1 MFKRKSSLY
10 KRRYSSGDLHNTRL
24 RLVTVSIAI
33 GFIVL
38 LLRIA
43 SLQIYFSSP
52 AALKKIAEKQYNR
65 SSKSVNYRGTLYDRK
80 KVPLAISI
88 KTPSLAVNPKVFNP
102 TKKQRLQLAKL
113 SSVSESKIK
122 KISTLKR
129 DFLLY
134 IKSEFSNKIL
144 ML

>member
-88 KTPSLAVNPKVFNP
+88 KLHHLLLIPKFL
-102 TKKQRLQLAKL
+102 TLQKQRLQLAKL

-122 KISTLKR
+122 KISKKQIFCLVNPQ
-129 DFLLY
+129 
-134 IKSEFSNKIL
+134 NKP
-144 ML
+144 